1 MGEFGRRWTAATPHS
16 DIDSDYRRDLA
27 TSSTGLHQEA
37 RSRDGGQV
45 TSSWTGGRLSRGSS
59 KNNVREEADIILRS
73 TTDLERSNS
82 NSAREEERRK
92 VLEIEGVIRQP
103 QTQLRANV
111 TRSASRAS
119 RTAQINNAGPR
130 GYKPGVPRHL
140 SADVDRESQYSG
152 HSSSQTVPLPGPA
165 GSKLNRFDQ
174 HRVGV
179 GRVRRSTSNANAAAM
194 GGVRQQIQQRKT
206 KLPGKMH
213 TEICDFLQKSSRIQ
227 LLSNFTDERIQ
238 EFLPGKADGSE
249 ILQQLFTNLT
259 KLLIRSRN
267 CFVCFCVNVTI
278 S

>member
-206 KLPGKMH
+206 KLPGNMD
-213 TEICDFLQKSSRIQ
+213 TEICDYHQKSSKIQ
-227 LLSNFTDERIQ
+227 LLSNFNDERD
-238 EFLPGKADGSE
+238 K
-249 ILQQLFTNLT
+249 
-259 KLLIRSRN
+259 
-267 CFVCFCVNVTI
+267 I
-278 S
+278 SFDFFKNS

>member
-1 MGEFGRRWTAATPHS
+1 MT
-16 DIDSDYRRDLA
+16 
-27 TSSTGLHQEA
+27 
-37 RSRDGGQV
+37 
-45 TSSWTGGRLSRGSS
+45 SWTGGRLSRGSS
-59 KNNVREEADIILRS
+59 KNNVREEADVILRS

-103 QTQLRANV
+103 QGQLRANV
-111 TRSASRAS
+111 PRSASRAS
-119 RTAQINNAGPR
+119 RTAHVTNAGPR

-194 GGVRQQIQQRKT
+194 GGVRREINQRKT
-206 KLPGKMH
+206 KLPG
-213 TEICDFLQKSSRIQ
+213 
-227 LLSNFTDERIQ
+227 NF
-238 EFLPGKADGSE
+238 
-249 ILQQLFTNLT
+249 
-259 KLLIRSRN
+259 
-267 CFVCFCVNVTI
+267 
-278 S
+278 

>member
-206 KLPGKMH
+206 KLPGKMQ
-213 TEICDFLQKSSRIQ
+213 TEICDFHQKSSRIQ
-227 LLSNFTDERIQ
+227 LLLNFIDERDKISFHFFKNSRWEKLMALRFLNNSLRILSNF
-238 EFLPGKADGSE
+238 
-249 ILQQLFTNLT
+249 
-259 KLLIRSRN
+259 
-267 CFVCFCVNVTI
+267 
-278 S
+278 